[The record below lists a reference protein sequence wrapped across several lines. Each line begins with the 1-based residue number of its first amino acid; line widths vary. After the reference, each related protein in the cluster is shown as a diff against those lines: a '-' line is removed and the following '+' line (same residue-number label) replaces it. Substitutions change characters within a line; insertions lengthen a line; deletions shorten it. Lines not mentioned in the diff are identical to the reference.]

1 MQKKR
6 YREKMK
12 ESQSNIEKKKTQ
24 LRKNEEWNAR
34 EKREREHGFYVTA
47 IETAFHAKVYSSL
60 VLHAIKL
67 VYLNNI
73 LF

>member
-1 MQKKR
+1 MQEKDTGKKMR
-6 YREKMK
+6 

-47 IETAFHAKVYSSL
+47 IEIDFHGKVYPSL
-60 VLHAIKL
+60 VLHAI
-67 VYLNNI
+67 
-73 LF
+73 